1 MSITAEQLSEAVR
14 QGQDV
19 IIVIN
24 GEYYELKEVEA

>member
-1 MSITAEQLSEAVR
+1 MSITAEQLEEAVK

-24 GEYYELKEVEA
+24 GEYYELKEDK